1 MLRPLECF
9 IGFRY
14 LRTGRGRGLI
24 SFMSF
29 ASLIGLTLG
38 VAALIVILSAMNGL
52 EAESRNRLLSLA
64 DHITM
69 HRMAER
75 DVDLAALRET
85 FLDVD
90 GVVEVTPFIRIEA
103 LLSSGRN
110 LRPVIVRGIDPAAEG
125 ADSDLAR
132 VIGPGN
138 LARLTPGSHGILLG
152 RFVAL
157 NLGVR
162 AGDRI
167 TVLLPGV
174 HAGRLD
180 LRRESFTVLDDFA
193 AGVEAHDANLALV
206 SLADAEMLGS
216 PGGDAPGLSIRLA
229 NPMDV
234 ARVEQVLRARAGEG
248 VTWSNWATENRS
260 LFQAMSIEKT
270 MMTIVMMFIV
280 GVAAFNVV
288 TSLTMV
294 VNEKSKDIAILRTM
308 GFAATR
314 VMRVFLVQG
323 AAIGIGGTLLGV
335 VIGLLLAFNLETIL
349 PWLEQ
354 TFGFQIMPGDVFYVT
369 EVPSEV
375 RLQDVLLIPGFAL
388 LISLLAT
395 IMPSRRAARIE
406 PAEVLRYE

>member
-29 ASLIGLTLG
+29 ASLIGITLG

-69 HRMAER
+69 HRVAGR
-75 DVDLAALRET
+75 DVDLDALRET
-85 FLDVD
+85 LLDVD
-90 GVVEVTPFIRIEA
+90 GVVEVTPFVRVEA

-110 LRPVIVRGIDPAAEG
+110 LRPAIVRGVDPAAEG

-152 RFVAL
+152 RF
-157 NLGVR
+157 
-162 AGDRI
+162 
-167 TVLLPGV
+167 
-174 HAGRLD
+174 
-180 LRRESFTVLDDFA
+180 
-193 AGVEAHDANLALV
+193 EAHDANLALV
-206 SLADAEMLGS
+206 SLADAEMLAG
-216 PGGDAPGLSIRLA
+216 PGADAPGLSIRIT

-234 ARVEQVLRARAGEG
+234 ARVEQTLRVRAGEG

-260 LFQAMSIEKT
+260 LFQAMAIEKT

-314 VMRVFLVQG
+314 VTRVFLVQG
-323 AAIGIGGTLLGV
+323 AAIGFGGTLLGV